1 MGHGAEGR
9 RVDAAER
16 QLELAGPLAYPGGP
30 CYRRRMSNLVALDH
44 FLALPEHARL
54 LGLDLGT
61 KTIGL
66 ALSDVERRIATP
78 LETIQ
83 RIKFR
88 QDAAA
93 LLKIA
98 EKHAIA
104 GFVIGLPL
112 NMDGTEGPRVQSTR
126 AFVRNLAPLTAL
138 PIVFWDER
146 MSTLAVT
153 RTLLDADASR
163 ARRAAVV
170 DKMAAAYI
178 LQGALDRLARL
189 GSDGD
194 EPEDDWATE

>member
-1 MGHGAEGR
+1 MTSA
-9 RVDAAER
+9 VVP
-16 QLELAGPLAYPGGP
+16 LEAF
-30 CYRRRMSNLVALDH
+30 LD
-44 FLALPEHARL
+44 LPAHARL
-54 LGLDLGT
+54 LGLDLGS

-66 ALSDVERRIATP
+66 ALSDVERQIATP

-83 RIKFR
+83 RVKFGL
-88 QDAAA
+88 DAAA

-98 EKHAIA
+98 GKHQVA
-104 GFVIGLPL
+104 GLVIGLPL

-126 AFVRNLAPLTAL
+126 AFVRNLIPLTEL

-163 ARRAAVV
+163 AKRAAVV

-178 LQGALDRLARL
+178 LQGALDRLGRL
-189 GSDGD
+189 GPQENGED
-194 EPEDDWATE
+194 ERQYD